1 MRRAFSPQMFADEED
16 VATLDAIFLEAGA
29 PTVARGRETR
39 LVDHLALVA
48 REFSG
53 QSLLTFRAAWLIVSI
68 RRGVDQEAALGAFFA
83 LWDEGGDRL
92 CRDLDLRWLVSCAD
106 TFAQH
111 GRTEAER
118 ALGQSASML
127 ANTAKLYESER
138 RAAGA
143 EGLPGDIDAATRL
156 FDGMTAYSFGRG
168 DVIRNMVARL
178 DALDGATPAER
189 LQREIV
195 RRLFAADTVLRRAMD
210 VHHRTSTLP
219 WPPVRRVAVLG
230 AGAPDADIGAL
241 GAREVLDDALAREGA
256 RVVYREQPG
265 ADWRRS
271 PRAQLALRTADL
283 ILVDA
288 GGVTDPSDPEMR
300 RRVGAGRSPRRR
312 GARCAVINVALTD
325 ADDALLADLAQFDA
339 IFARDGA
346 AAGFLRGKG
355 LNARLAPDPLVCLP
369 ERPPAEGGGRSGHL
383 IFDSA
388 DAATTVQLAALAARA
403 GRPLLT
409 TERDP
414 RARALRAVP
423 QARLADV
430 ARHGGRIAPLLA
442 EGPSCDGVADLRAM
456 VAAAEGVTSGRF
468 HPACYAVLERTPFV
482 ALAEGAPEIRT
493 LIADIGLDAARVLRA
508 GDALRS
514 PWPFSPAELE
524 AIDVF
529 LWRAR
534 SRFDRLRQVLFR
546 PI

>member
-1 MRRAFSPQMFADEED
+1 MRRAFSAQMFADEED
-16 VATLDAIFLEAGA
+16 AATLDAIFLDAGPPA
-29 PTVARGRETR
+29 VARGRGTR
-39 LVDHLALVA
+39 LIDHLALVA

-68 RRGVDQEAALGAFFA
+68 RRGVEQADALRAFFA

-111 GRTEAER
+111 GRTQVER

-138 RAAGA
+138 AAGQVT
-143 EGLPGDIDAATRL
+143 GLPGDIDAATRL

-168 DVIRNMVARL
+168 DVIRNMVSRL
-178 DALDGATPAER
+178 DALEGATPAER
-189 LQREIV
+189 LQREVV
-195 RRLFAADTVLRRAMD
+195 RRLFSAETVFRRAMD
-210 VHHRTSTLP
+210 VHHRASTLP
-219 WPPVRRVAVLG
+219 WTRVRRVAALG
-230 AGAPDADIGAL
+230 GASPDTDAGAL
-241 GAREVLDDALAREGA
+241 GARQVLDDALAREGA

-271 PRAQLALRTADL
+271 PRAQVALRSADL

-288 GGVTDPSDPEMR
+288 AGAMDPADPEMR
-300 RRVGAGRSPRRR
+300 RRAGAGRLPRCK
-312 GARCAVINVALTD
+312 GARSAVINVALSD
-325 ADDALLADLAQFDA
+325 ADDELLADLAQFDLV
-339 IFARDGA
+339 FARDSA
-346 AAGFLRGKG
+346 AAAFLRGKG
-355 LNARLAPDPLVCLP
+355 LDARLAPDPVVCLP
-369 ERPPAEGGGRSGHL
+369 ARPAVEGRARGGHM

-388 DAATTVQLAALAARA
+388 DPATTVQLAALAARA
-403 GRPLLT
+403 GQPLLT

-414 RARALRAVP
+414 RARTLRAVP

-430 ARHGGRIAPLLA
+430 ARHGGRIVPLLA
-442 EGPSCDGVADLRAM
+442 EGPSCDGVAALRAM
-456 VAAAEGVTSGRF
+456 VAAAEGVTTGRF
-468 HPACYAVLERTPFV
+468 HPVCYALLERTPFV
-482 ALAEGAPEIRT
+482 ALTEGAPEIGA
-493 LIADIGLDAARVLRA
+493 LLADIGLDPARALRTA
-508 GDALRS
+508 DEPRS

-524 AIDVF
+524 AIDIF

-534 SRFDRLRQVLFR
+534 ARFDRLRQGLFR